1 LLFWSTPKQSSI
13 PLTAVLGKFQ
23 IALLLPDA
31 LQEEARFIGSNIIT
45 AQLADAEI
53 RSERA
58 RQANTRI
65 YFDV

>member
-13 PLTAVLGKFQ
+13 PLTAALGKFQ

-31 LQEEARFIGSNIIT
+31 LQEEARFIGSNK
-45 AQLADAEI
+45 LADAEI

-65 YFDV
+65 YLDV